1 MCEYKQVKDLIQ
13 LFNESTISK
22 LDLEI
27 NEFKLKLEKEVIVK
41 QENELLV
48 DNINNQTQSSINK
61 EQYLEIK
68 SPIVGVYYEQASP
81 EALPFVE
88 EGMMVEKGQV
98 LCIIEAMKVMNEII
112 APSQGK
118 IIKKLVN
125 NESFVEY
132 DQVLL
137 LIEEGV

>member
-1 MCEYKQVKDLIQ
+1 MCEYKQVKELIQ

-41 QENELLV
+41 QEKELLV
-48 DNINNQTQSSINK
+48 DINNQTQSSVNK

-81 EALPFVE
+81 EAQLFVE

-118 IIKKLVN
+118 IIKKLVT

>member
-41 QENELLV
+41 QEKELLV
-48 DNINNQTQSSINK
+48 DINNQTELSINK

-81 EALPFVE
+81 EAQLFVE

>member
-41 QENELLV
+41 QEKELLV
-48 DNINNQTQSSINK
+48 DINNQTQSSVNK

-125 NESFVEY
+125 NENFVEY